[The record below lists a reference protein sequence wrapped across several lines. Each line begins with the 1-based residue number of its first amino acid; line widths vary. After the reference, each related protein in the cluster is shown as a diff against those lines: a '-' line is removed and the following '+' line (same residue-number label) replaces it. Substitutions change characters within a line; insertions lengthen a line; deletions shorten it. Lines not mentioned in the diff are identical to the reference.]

1 MRGADW
7 ARLGVGTA
15 VLCWPGVPARLT
27 RTPASARVLLATR
40 ILATRYVAQAAVG
53 AVGNARRTATADV
66 AVEGLHAVSM
76 IGLARLRPDV
86 RRLALLSAGA
96 ATALAVADSREVR
109 AS

>member
-1 MRGADW
+1 MRSADW
-7 ARLGVGTA
+7 ARLGLGAA

-27 RTPASARVLLATR
+27 RTPRTARVLLATR
-40 ILATRYVAQAAVG
+40 ILATRYVAQAAMG
-53 AVGNARRTATADV
+53 AAGNARWTAAADV

-76 IGLARLRPDV
+76 IVLAQLRPDL

-96 ATALAVADSREVR
+96 ATALAVADGREVR